1 MGVRWGDLAGG
12 VVDVARGGSCPDE
25 ARRLLVLGAACRRL
39 PVTAAA
45 VSEGSLSVGQVRQI
59 TNHLSDKTIELFA
72 EHETELI
79 PTLVPLALR
88 QVGWVMDR
96 WQRHAETALGLE
108 QVDEL
113 PDRSLHLSRVG
124 RRWRLDGDFD
134 TEGGALLD
142 TAIRHAMTRDA
153 DGEPPR
159 TMARRRADALV
170 DVIRGLSRPQQRQ
183 QSRP

>member
-1 MGVRWGDLAGG
+1 M
-12 VVDVARGGSCPDE
+12 
-25 ARRLLVLGAACRRL
+25 LGAACRRL

-45 VSEGSLSVGQVRQI
+45 VIEGSLSVGQVRQI

-72 EHETELI
+72 EHEAEVI

-88 QVGWVMDR
+88 QVSWVMDR

-108 QVDEL
+108 QADQL

-134 TEGGALLD
+134 TEGGALL
-142 TAIRHAMTRDA
+142 TR
-153 DGEPPR
+153 R
-159 TMARRRADALV
+159 SVTR
-170 DVIRGLSRPQQRQ
+170 
-183 QSRP
+183 